1 MSPSQLDSEHEL
13 NCKRRQGHR
22 DRTLRRVTESM
33 CAGHS
38 ANPYSHTDRWQKQPS
53 STDLHTECKI
63 NRNARSRKSTA
74 VANDKVRIFWA

>member
-53 STDLHTECKI
+53 STDLHTKCKI
-63 NRNARSRKSTA
+63 NRNARSRRSTA
-74 VANDKVRIFWA
+74 AANDKVRILWA